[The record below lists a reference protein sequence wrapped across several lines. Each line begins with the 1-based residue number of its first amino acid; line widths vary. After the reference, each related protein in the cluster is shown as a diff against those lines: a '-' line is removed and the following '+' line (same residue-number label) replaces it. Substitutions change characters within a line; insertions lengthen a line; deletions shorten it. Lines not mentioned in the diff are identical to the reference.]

1 MNVRRWF
8 FVVLQSFLAGR
19 KYQRPL
25 RKYESVSYNEWEN
38 MGELVLDTVF
48 SETGV
53 GVYQKHVVAIRQ
65 APTLTPPYHRWVIY
79 KLTDLEEKQLLAVD
93 IQALLIALWK
103 ILPYIPSC
111 PAMIHSQKQFVAS
124 GDRGHHECQHD
135 KPQVASCGLDENIDM
150 HSIQQKLCPILLG
163 CPYARVYQEKNGD
176 STNMQKNRVALSY
189 PRLSGN
195 SIHASGGRLNFFST
209 PSALPYVIL
218 PFLKGKLNWGNILDP
233 FGAPCS
239 LSLAILRSYVY
250 TTL

>member
-25 RKYESVSYNEWEN
+25 REYESVSYNEWEN

-93 IQALLIALWK
+93 IQALLIALRK
-103 ILPYIPSC
+103 ILPYISSC
-111 PAMIHSQKQFVAS
+111 PVMIHSQKQFVAS

-163 CPYARVYQEKNGD
+163 CPYARVYQEENGE
-176 STNMQKNRVALSY
+176 STNMQKNLIR
-189 PRLSGN
+189 GN
-195 SIHASGGRLNFFST
+195 EQKRRGVYIACFST
-209 PSALPYVIL
+209 TMSVSWGSCPAFSSKSLVLSLFTLALPLRNSSTPEMGKEHIS
-218 PFLKGKLNWGNILDP
+218 FL
-233 FGAPCS
+233 
-239 LSLAILRSYVY
+239 
-250 TTL
+250 